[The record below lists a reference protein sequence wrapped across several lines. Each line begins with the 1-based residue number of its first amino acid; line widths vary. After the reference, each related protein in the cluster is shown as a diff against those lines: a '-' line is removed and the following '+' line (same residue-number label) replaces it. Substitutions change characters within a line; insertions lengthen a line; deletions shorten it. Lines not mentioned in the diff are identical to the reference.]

1 MRLLIATCDAHPS
14 GHEDDAPLFEALSRC
29 GIEPVIRI
37 WDRARW
43 DGVGACLIRSTW
55 DYTWRREEFLDWAER
70 VPVPLWNPPSLLR
83 WNSHK
88 RYLAELAARG
98 VPVVPTEIAS
108 GAAARLETA
117 HEIVV
122 KPCVSAGA
130 RDTYRL
136 KPGAPRPALDP
147 TREWMIQPYLP
158 SVEAEG
164 EHSLIFFDGEF
175 SHAIRKHPQLV
186 EPRPAEGGEPRIT
199 PERDELEAA
208 RGVLAAVEPLLYAR
222 VDLARGPDG
231 APLLMEL
238 EAFEPSLF
246 FRAAPEAAD
255 RLAGAIA
262 KRLTSSSA

>member
-1 MRLLIATCDAHPS
+1 MRLLVATCDAHPS
-14 GHEDDAPLFEALSRC
+14 GHEDDAPLFDALARR
-29 GIEPVIRI
+29 GIEPVIAI

-43 DGVGACLIRSTW
+43 ERIDACLIRSTW
-55 DYTWRREEFLDWAER
+55 DYTWRRDEFLAWAEGAR
-70 VPVPLWNPPSLLR
+70 VPLWNPSRILR

-98 VPVVPTEIAS
+98 VPVVPTEIVAA
-108 GAAARLETA
+108 GATARLDAA

-136 KPGAPRPALDP
+136 RPGDPRPTLDA

-175 SHAIRKHPQLV
+175 SHAIRKHAQLV
-186 EPRPAEGGEPRIT
+186 EPRPAEGGEPRLT

-208 RGVLAAVEPLLYAR
+208 RRVLAEVEPLLYAR
-222 VDLARGPDG
+222 VDLARAADG
-231 APLLMEL
+231 KPLLMEL

-255 RLAGAIA
+255 RLASAIA
-262 KRLTSSSA
+262 RRLGATA